1 MRGGKKNTE
10 KKAVKKIMESK
21 KKTVLVTGSSRG
33 IGKAIALA
41 FGRAGY
47 NIVLNAAKSA
57 AQLEEVRA
65 CLEGEGIPALA
76 VLADV
81 SDYASC
87 ERLFRETEKC
97 FGAVDILI
105 NNAGISYIGLFT
117 DMTPTEWR
125 RVLDVNL
132 GSVLNCTRL
141 AVPAMVRQKSGV
153 ILNISSMWG
162 EVGASCEAVYSASKG
177 GVNAFTRAM
186 AKELAPS
193 GIRVNAISC
202 GVIDT
207 EMNACFTQE
216 ERRALAEEI
225 PLLRFG
231 RPDEVADLAIFLAS
245 QRAAFL
251 TGKILTLDGG
261 ML

>member
-1 MRGGKKNTE
+1 MK
-10 KKAVKKIMESK
+10 SK

-41 FGRAGY
+41 FGRAGC
-47 NIVLNAAKSA
+47 NVVLNASKSA
-57 AQLEEVRA
+57 AQLEETKA
-65 CLEGEGIPALA
+65 LLESEGISVLA
-76 VLADV
+76 VLADA

-87 ERLFRETEKC
+87 QRLFAEIAKA
-97 FGAVDILI
+97 FGSVDILV
-105 NNAGISYIGLFT
+105 NNAGISHIGLFT
-117 DMTPTEWR
+117 DMTPDEWQ
-125 RVLDVNL
+125 RVLSVNL
-132 GSVLNCTRL
+132 GSALNCTHL
-141 AVPAMVRQKSGV
+141 AVPAMVSEKAGV

-177 GVNAFTRAM
+177 AINAFTKAM
-186 AKELAPS
+186 AKELGPS
-193 GIRVNAISC
+193 QIRVNAISC

-216 ERRALAEEI
+216 ERQALADEI
-225 PLLRFG
+225 PLMRFG
-231 RPDEVADLAIFLAS
+231 QPEEVADLAVFLAS
-245 QRAAFL
+245 PKVAFL